1 MDLREV
7 LRRPIVTEKS
17 TLMQERQKYV
27 FEVAP
32 DANKV
37 QVREAVELV
46 FDVNVLDVNIIKVRP
61 KPKRRGMHSYQ
72 TRLWKK
78 AIVTLSQ
85 DSKIE
90 LFEGA

>member
-61 KPKRRGMHSYQ
+61 KPKRRGMHTYK

-78 AIVTLSQ
+78 AVVTLSQ
-85 DSKIE
+85 NSKIE

>member
-17 TLMQERQKYV
+17 TLLQEKQKYV

-61 KPKRRGMHSYQ
+61 KPKRRGQHAYM
-72 TRLWKK
+72 TRMWKK
-78 AIVTLSQ
+78 AVVTLSQ
-85 DSKIE
+85 GSKIE